1 MRIRANIWHLIGR
14 LNQPAADGF
23 LPLRAFKP
31 SPIESADRGRSII
44 QVKVKA
50 KGIYGIRLKISKVC
64 FIFTNK
70 ARNPMYIS
78 RINIMKVC
86 CIIHFEWYLLWF
98 FKNCDQQNLLPRSR
112 EKWLVKSIFREPQW
126 EPILPFIFL
135 SRLLILIRFQIFFF
149 LLLLEFRLQFI
160 FLFIQLLFRINLV
173 EIRIPK
179 KFSVCSSS

>member
-31 SPIESADRGRSII
+31 SSSESADRGRSII
-44 QVKVKA
+44 QVMFKPSSSDSADRGAVLFKLRW
-50 KGIYGIRLKISKVC
+50 KRRVYGIRLKISKVC

-112 EKWLVKSIFREPQW
+112 EKWLVKSRHMNEG
-126 EPILPFIFL
+126 LTL
-135 SRLLILIRFQIFFF
+135 
-149 LLLLEFRLQFI
+149 
-160 FLFIQLLFRINLV
+160 
-173 EIRIPK
+173 
-179 KFSVCSSS
+179 